1 VKFYH
6 DQTLLADQAL
16 NILIVQYTTESSNF
30 EEVLRMQQQL
40 LDYRLKYL
48 DALIDGNIAVA
59 VMERLMGR

>member
-1 VKFYH
+1 
-6 DQTLLADQAL
+6 
-16 NILIVQYTTESSNF
+16 VQYSTEGSNF

-59 VMERLMGR
+59 MMERLMGR